1 MKEKTMANIDV
12 STSTDV
18 KKIEALTNLSQNSSV
33 LRGTTSGGKLHCVCR
48 HILLDRKPQRQYI
61 RYKELVN
68 NIRYEPL
75 VQQWVSYHTTHGHN
89 DTKKELNS
97 TQCMQENKTWENK
110 RKTQKLHTTNKR
122 SNLCENI
129 VFGKFTPKRAG
140 FQLNKEYSG
149 KT

>member
-1 MKEKTMANIDV
+1 MANIDV

-18 KKIEALTNLSQNSSV
+18 KKIEALTNLSQNFFV
-33 LRGTTSGGKLHCVCR
+33 LKEKISGGKLYHCVCR

-97 TQCMQENKTWENK
+97 TQFMQGNETWGNKH
-110 RKTQKLHTTNKR
+110 KTQKLLKTNKR
-122 SNLCENI
+122 L
-129 VFGKFTPKRAG
+129 KR
-140 FQLNKEYSG
+140 LKR
-149 KT
+149 